1 MDDDKIIDLYWNRD
15 ENAIAETRNKYE
27 NYCFSISR
35 NILHNQ
41 QDCEE
46 TLNDTYLA
54 LWNAIPP
61 HHPLNLSTF
70 IGKICRRL
78 SINKWRSLSADK
90 RGGGQAT
97 LSFEELEACISDHT
111 LNQNAKD
118 TVLADTINQFLSE
131 LKESDRKVFV
141 CRYWYFEEI
150 STLCT
155 RFGFTRSK
163 VHSMLHRTRNKLKR
177 FLQKEDLL

>member
-61 HHPLNLSTF
+61 HRP
-70 IGKICRRL
+70 RL
-78 SINKWRSLSADK
+78 LSAFLGTITRNLALKRHRQNTAEK
-90 RGGGQAT
+90 RGGGQAA
-97 LSFEELEACISDHT
+97 LVLDELLGLVSDGNDVEQA
-111 LNQNAKD
+111 L
-118 TVLADTINQFLSE
+118 
-131 LKESDRKVFV
+131 DRKELISAIDAFLARLSPLKRSIFV
-141 CRYWYFEEI
+141 CR
-150 STLCT
+150 
-155 RFGFTRSK
+155 
-163 VHSMLHRTRNKLKR
+163 
-177 FLQKEDLL
+177 